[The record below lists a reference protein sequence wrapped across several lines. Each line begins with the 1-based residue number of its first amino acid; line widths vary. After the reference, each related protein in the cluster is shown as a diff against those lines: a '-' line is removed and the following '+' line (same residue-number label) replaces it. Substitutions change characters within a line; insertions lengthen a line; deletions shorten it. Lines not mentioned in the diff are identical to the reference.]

1 MLTSLFLALALT
13 TQGPG
18 PIIITEQQLT
28 EFVNQKVK
36 YEQQYGLPGLFEA
49 SLKLDTMDVQLGRQ
63 SAGMA
68 NVLGSGNFTLTL
80 PNKPSVDGRIKT
92 NFEAKPLRIRKG
104 PSISTTSSSRITPLN
119 PPASSSS
126 LRP

>member
-36 YEQQYGLPGLFEA
+36 YRTAIRA
-49 SLKLDTMDVQLGRQ
+49 S
-63 SAGMA
+63 
-68 NVLGSGNFTLTL
+68 
-80 PNKPSVDGRIKT
+80 
-92 NFEAKPLRIRKG
+92 
-104 PSISTTSSSRITPLN
+104 
-119 PPASSSS
+119 
-126 LRP
+126 RPV